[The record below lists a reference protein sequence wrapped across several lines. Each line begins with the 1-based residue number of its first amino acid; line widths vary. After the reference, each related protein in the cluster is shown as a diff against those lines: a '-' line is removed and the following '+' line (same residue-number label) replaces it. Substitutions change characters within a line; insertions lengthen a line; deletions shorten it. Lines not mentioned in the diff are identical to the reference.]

1 MKKLFL
7 STMMLLLA
15 VMVIA
20 QNETTFT
27 WTAAKTGFVDQA
39 DVTSFLIAGDL
50 TAEAAQ
56 NSSNN
61 SPKYYDNGASLRL
74 YASNTLTLKGPGMS
88 KISFV
93 FSGDKRSLNANVG
106 AVKDDVWTGDAT
118 DEVVFTVP
126 SGQAR
131 IVSMEITYQGTGETV
146 EQGEERVIDD
156 VLVELPEGVQTEEW
170 TLEGYFVYGEGD
182 DDYVKVA
189 NSLQLGIKGQDVY
202 IQGLSYYL
210 PEAWIKAT
218 LSADGKSITI
228 PSPQYY
234 GTLEYNGS
242 SYPSYLL
249 LNRYDGEQNIDE
261 CPEAVSFNF
270 DKENG
275 TIEVPED
282 IFLVENAKPVRDYYG
297 YGYYSDIT
305 IHKGAPV
312 VPELVELPEGVE
324 AAEYHF
330 AAYDTYYQE
339 DVDYPVQVAFDNTD
353 VYFQGLSSSVPE
365 AWVKGTL
372 ENGVVTLPE
381 NQYMGVYESFF
392 GDSEIFFEGA
402 TFVYD
407 AEKAT
412 FTSEEGFITTCEG
425 YPYDEFSNVVITK
438 VVEKV
443 ATPAT
448 PSILKLEYDDEYGYM
463 VYPNVPLVG
472 TDGDYLLSTKLSY
485 QLYVDKNGVVE
496 PYVLK
501 TSDYERLSEDMTI
514 IPYTFTD
521 GWDVEPNAYLV
532 YIYGDVP
539 SWSKIGI
546 KSIYTGGGETR
557 ESAIGW
563 YEVDTKYTGVQH
575 LTQNVKAVVYYDVQG
590 RQTTASAKG
599 LVIRQE
605 QMADGSVRNVK
616 VVRK

>member
-1 MKKLFL
+1 MKRLLL
-7 STMMLLLA
+7 STMMMLLT
-15 VMVIA
+15 VMAMA
-20 QNETTFT
+20 QEKTTFT
-27 WTAAKTGFVDQA
+27 WTAEKMGWDNAEAVE
-39 DVTSFLIAGDL
+39 SFYVAEDL
-50 TAEAAQ
+50 TAEAAK
-56 NSSNN
+56 NN
-61 SPKYYDNGASLRL
+61 GNNPPAYYDGDKSLRF
-74 YASNTLTLKGPGMS
+74 YASNSLTLKGPGIS
-88 KISFV
+88 KIV
-93 FSGDKRSLNANVG
+93 FTYANGKKSLSANVG
-106 AVKDDVWTGDAT
+106 TLSDDVWTGQA
-118 DEVVFTVP
+118 DEIVFTVP

-131 IVSMEITYQGTGETV
+131 IVSMEITYQGTGEVV
-146 EQGEERVIDD
+146 EQEEERVIDD
-156 VLVELPEGVQTEEW
+156 VLVELPAGVETEEW
-170 TLEGYFVYGEGD
+170 ALEGYFVIDEDTY
-182 DDYVKVA
+182 YKVA

-210 PEAWIKAT
+210 PEAWVKAT

-234 GTLEYNGS
+234 GTLEYDGS

-261 CPEAVSFNF
+261 CPETVSFNF

-282 IFLVENAKPVRDYYG
+282 IFLVENAKPVRDFYG
-297 YGYYSDIT
+297 YGYYSGVT

-324 AAEYHF
+324 ATEYHF
-330 AAYDTYYQE
+330 AAYDTYFKK
-339 DVDYPVQVAFDNTD
+339 DVEYAVQVAFDNTD
-353 VYFQGLSSSVPE
+353 VYFLGLSPTVPE

-372 ENGVVTLPE
+372 ANGVVTLPD
-381 NQYMGVYESFF
+381 NQYMGVYDSYF
-392 GDSEIFFEGA
+392 GEMEIFFGGA
-402 TFVYD
+402 TFAYD

-412 FTSEEGFITTCEG
+412 FTSEEGFFTTYEG
-425 YPYDEFSNVVITK
+425 YPYDEFSNVVIAK

-472 TDGDYLLSTKLSY
+472 TEGDYLLSTKLSY
-485 QLYVDKNGVVE
+485 QLYIDKNGVVE

-501 TSDYERLSEDMTI
+501 TSDYEKLSEDMTV

-521 GWDVEPNAYLV
+521 EWDIEPNAYLV

-563 YEVDTKYTGVQH
+563 YEVDTKYTGVRH
-575 LTQNVKAVVYYDVQG
+575 LTQDAKAVVYYDMQG

-605 QMADGSVRNVK
+605 QMAGGSVRNVK
-616 VVRK
+616 MVRK

>member
-1 MKKLFL
+1 MKRLLL
-7 STMMLLLA
+7 STMMVLFA
-15 VMVIA
+15 VMAMA
-20 QNETTFT
+20 QEKTTFT
-27 WTAAKTGFVDQA
+27 WTAEKMGWDNAEAVE
-39 DVTSFLIAGDL
+39 SFYVAEDL
-50 TAEAAQ
+50 TAEAAK
-56 NSSNN
+56 NDGNN
-61 SPKYYDNGASLRL
+61 PPAYYDGDKSLRF
-74 YASNTLTLKGPGMS
+74 YASNTLTLKGPGIS
-88 KISFV
+88 KVAFTFAANKKSIST
-93 FSGDKRSLNANVG
+93 NVG
-106 AVKDDVWTGDAT
+106 TLSNDVWTGQA
-118 DEVVFTVP
+118 DEIVFTVP
-126 SGQAR
+126 TGQAR
-131 IVSMEITYQGTGETV
+131 IVSMEITYQGTGEVV
-146 EQGEERVIDD
+146 ENEEERVIDD
-156 VLVELPEGVQTEEW
+156 VLVELPEGVETEEW
-170 TLEGYFVYGEGD
+170 ALEGYFVIDEDTYD
-182 DDYVKVA
+182 KVA
-189 NSLQLGIKGQDVY
+189 NNLQFGFKGQDVY

-210 PEAWIKAT
+210 PEAWVKAT
-218 LSADGKSITI
+218 LSADGKTITI

-234 GTLEYNGS
+234 GALEYDGS
-242 SYPSYLL
+242 SYPCYLL

-261 CPEAVSFNF
+261 YPEAVTFNF

-282 IFLVENAKPVRDYYG
+282 IFLVENAKPVRDFYG
-297 YGYYSDIT
+297 YGYYSGIT

-312 VPELVELPEGVE
+312 VPELVELPEGVKT
-324 AAEYHF
+324 AEYHF
-330 AAYDTYYQE
+330 AAYDTYFKKNVEYA
-339 DVDYPVQVAFDNTD
+339 VQVAFDNTD
-353 VYFQGLSSSVPE
+353 VYFLGLSPTVPE

-372 ENGVVTLPE
+372 ANGVVTLPE
-381 NQYMGVYESFF
+381 NQYMGMYESYFGDMDIFF
-392 GDSEIFFEGA
+392 GGA
-402 TFVYD
+402 TFTYD

-412 FTSEEGFITTCEG
+412 FTSEEGYVTTYND
-425 YPYDEFSNVVITK
+425 YPYDEFANVVIAK

-448 PSILKLEYDDEYGYM
+448 PSILKLDYDDEYGYM

-472 TDGDYLLSTKLSY
+472 TEGDYLLSTKLSY
-485 QLYVDKNGVVE
+485 QLYVDKNGEVE

-521 GWDVEPNAYLV
+521 DWDVEPNAYLV

-575 LTQNVKAVVYYDVQG
+575 LTQNAKAVVYYDMQG
-590 RQTTASAKG
+590 RQTAASAKG

-605 QMADGSVRNVK
+605 QMEDGSVRNVK

>member
-1 MKKLFL
+1 MKRLLL
-7 STMMLLLA
+7 STMVVLFA
-15 VMVIA
+15 VMAMA
-20 QNETTFT
+20 QEKTTFT
-27 WTAAKTGFVDQA
+27 WTAEKMGWDNAEAVE
-39 DVTSFLIAGDL
+39 SFYVAEDL
-50 TAEAAQ
+50 TAEAAK
-56 NSSNN
+56 NDGNN
-61 SPKYYDNGASLRL
+61 PPAYYDGDKSLRF
-74 YASNTLTLKGPGMS
+74 YASNTLTLKGPGIS
-88 KISFV
+88 KVAFTFAANKKSIST
-93 FSGDKRSLNANVG
+93 NVG
-106 AVKDDVWTGDAT
+106 TLSNDVWTGQA
-118 DEVVFTVP
+118 DEIVFTVP
-126 SGQAR
+126 TGQAR
-131 IVSMEITYQGTGETV
+131 IVSMEITYQGTGEVV
-146 EQGEERVIDD
+146 ENEEERVIDD
-156 VLVELPEGVQTEEW
+156 VLVELPEGVETEEW
-170 TLEGYFVYGEGD
+170 ALEGYFVIDEDTYD
-182 DDYVKVA
+182 KVA
-189 NSLQLGIKGQDVY
+189 NNLQFGFKGQDVY

-210 PEAWIKAT
+210 PEAWVKAT
-218 LSADGKSITI
+218 LSADGKTITI

-234 GTLEYNGS
+234 GALEYDGS
-242 SYPSYLL
+242 SYPCYLL

-261 CPEAVSFNF
+261 YPEAVTFNF

-282 IFLVENAKPVRDYYG
+282 IFLVENAKPVRDFYG
-297 YGYYSDIT
+297 YGYYSGIT

-312 VPELVELPEGVE
+312 VPELVELPEGVKT
-324 AAEYHF
+324 AEYHF
-330 AAYDTYYQE
+330 AAYDTYFKKNVEYA
-339 DVDYPVQVAFDNTD
+339 VQVAFDNTD
-353 VYFQGLSSSVPE
+353 VYFLGLSPTVPE

-372 ENGVVTLPE
+372 ANGVVTLPE
-381 NQYMGVYESFF
+381 NQYMGMYESYFGDMDIFF
-392 GDSEIFFEGA
+392 GGA
-402 TFVYD
+402 TFTYD

-412 FTSEEGFITTCEG
+412 FTSEEGYVTTYND
-425 YPYDEFSNVVITK
+425 YPYDEFANVVIAK

-448 PSILKLEYDDEYGYM
+448 PSILKLDYDDEYGYM

-472 TDGDYLLSTKLSY
+472 TEGDYLLSTKLSY

-521 GWDVEPNAYLV
+521 DWDVEPNAYLV

-575 LTQNVKAVVYYDVQG
+575 LTQNAKAVVYYDMQG
-590 RQTTASAKG
+590 RQTAASAKG

-605 QMADGSVRNVK
+605 QMEDGSVRNVK

>member
-1 MKKLFL
+1 MLMKRLLL
-7 STMMLLLA
+7 STMMMLLT
-15 VMVIA
+15 VMAMA
-20 QNETTFT
+20 QEKTTFT
-27 WTAAKTGFVDQA
+27 WTAEKMGWDNAEAVE
-39 DVTSFLIAGDL
+39 SFYVAEDL
-50 TAEAAQ
+50 TAEAAK
-56 NSSNN
+56 NN
-61 SPKYYDNGASLRL
+61 GNNPPAYYDGDKSLRF
-74 YASNTLTLKGPGMS
+74 YASNSLTLKGPGIS
-88 KISFV
+88 KIV
-93 FSGDKRSLNANVG
+93 FTYANGKKSLSANVG
-106 AVKDDVWTGDAT
+106 TLSDDVWTGQA
-118 DEVVFTVP
+118 DEIVFTVP

-131 IVSMEITYQGTGETV
+131 IVSMEITYQGTGEVV
-146 EQGEERVIDD
+146 EQEEERVIDD
-156 VLVELPEGVQTEEW
+156 VLVELPAGVETEEW
-170 TLEGYFVYGEGD
+170 ALEGYFVIDEDTY
-182 DDYVKVA
+182 YKVA

-210 PEAWIKAT
+210 PEAWVKAT

-234 GTLEYNGS
+234 GTLEYDGS

-282 IFLVENAKPVRDYYG
+282 IFLVENAKPVRDFYG
-297 YGYYSDIT
+297 YGYYSGIT

-324 AAEYHF
+324 TTEYHF
-330 AAYDTYYQE
+330 AAYDTYFKK
-339 DVDYPVQVAFDNTD
+339 DVEYAVQVAFDNTD
-353 VYFQGLSSSVPE
+353 VYFLGLSPTVPE

-372 ENGVVTLPE
+372 ANGVVTLPD
-381 NQYMGVYESFF
+381 NQYMGVYDSYF
-392 GDSEIFFEGA
+392 GEMEIFFGGA
-402 TFVYD
+402 TFAYD

-412 FTSEEGFITTCEG
+412 FTSEEGFFTTYEG

-472 TDGDYLLSTKLSY
+472 TEGDYLLSTKLSY
-485 QLYVDKNGVVE
+485 QLYIDKNGVVE

-501 TSDYERLSEDMTI
+501 TSDYEKLSEDMTV

-521 GWDVEPNAYLV
+521 EWDIEPNAYLV

-575 LTQNVKAVVYYDVQG
+575 LTQDAKAVVYYDMQG

-616 VVRK
+616 MVRK

>member
-1 MKKLFL
+1 MKRLLL
-7 STMMLLLA
+7 STMMVLFA
-15 VMVIA
+15 VMAMA
-20 QNETTFT
+20 QEKTTFT
-27 WTAAKTGFVDQA
+27 WTAEKMGWDNAEAVE
-39 DVTSFLIAGDL
+39 SFYVAEDL
-50 TAEAAQ
+50 TAEAAK
-56 NSSNN
+56 NDGNN
-61 SPKYYDNGASLRL
+61 PPAYYDGDKSLRF
-74 YASNTLTLKGPGMS
+74 YASNTLTLKGPGIS
-88 KISFV
+88 KVAFTFAANRKSIST
-93 FSGDKRSLNANVG
+93 NVG
-106 AVKDDVWTGDAT
+106 TLSNDVWTGQA
-118 DEVVFTVP
+118 DEIVFTVP
-126 SGQAR
+126 TGQAR
-131 IVSMEITYQGTGETV
+131 IVSMEITYQGTGEVV
-146 EQGEERVIDD
+146 ENEEERVIDD
-156 VLVELPEGVQTEEW
+156 VLVELPEGVETEEW
-170 TLEGYFVYGEGD
+170 ALEGYFVIDEDTYD
-182 DDYVKVA
+182 KVA
-189 NSLQLGIKGQDVY
+189 NNLQFGFKGQDVY

-210 PEAWIKAT
+210 PEAWVKAT
-218 LSADGKSITI
+218 LSADGKTITI

-234 GTLEYNGS
+234 GALEYDGS
-242 SYPSYLL
+242 SYPCYLL

-261 CPEAVSFNF
+261 YPEAVTFNF

-282 IFLVENAKPVRDYYG
+282 IFLVENAKPVRDFYG
-297 YGYYSDIT
+297 YGYYSGIT

-312 VPELVELPEGVE
+312 VPELVELPEGVKT
-324 AAEYHF
+324 AEYHF
-330 AAYDTYYQE
+330 AAYDTYFKKNVEYA
-339 DVDYPVQVAFDNTD
+339 VQVAFDNTD
-353 VYFQGLSSSVPE
+353 VYFLGLSPTVPE

-372 ENGVVTLPE
+372 ANGVVTLPE
-381 NQYMGVYESFF
+381 NQYMGMYESYFGDMDIFF
-392 GDSEIFFEGA
+392 GGA
-402 TFVYD
+402 TFTYD

-412 FTSEEGFITTCEG
+412 FTSEEGYVTTYND
-425 YPYDEFSNVVITK
+425 YPYDEFANVVIAK

-448 PSILKLEYDDEYGYM
+448 PSILKLDYDDEYGYM

-472 TDGDYLLSTKLSY
+472 TEGDYLLSTKLSY
-485 QLYVDKNGVVE
+485 QLYVDKNGEVE

-521 GWDVEPNAYLV
+521 DWDVEPNAYLV

-575 LTQNVKAVVYYDVQG
+575 LTQNAKAVVYYDMQG
-590 RQTTASAKG
+590 RQTAASAKG

-605 QMADGSVRNVK
+605 QMEDGSVRNVK